1 MRTRQS
7 PIESLVLL
15 PRLSDPAD
23 RRARWRQAVTA
34 LGREL
39 RVDGPPPLDGVSPED
54 LVRTAQ
60 TALETNLVDDLD
72 WIAPGSAAVALYELS
87 SALPPGKER
96 REIGRRVFA
105 RLYEGNASTFAAV
118 ATRMALG
125 AGLTLE
131 AATLRARIGLVFNL
145 STGSSVNADPLALV
159 LVSRRELFERWV
171 AKASTGPLPAR
182 RLSARLFER
191 AAREAVRRVQQGD
204 PHPAELLAG
213 SDVKPVF
220 DRLLADRE
228 PLVWRHAA
236 PARGVLSAVLPN
248 LRED

>member
-23 RRARWRQAVTA
+23 RRARWRQAVPA

-87 SALPPGKER
+87 SALPPGRER

-125 AGLTLE
+125 AGRTSKRRRCAL
-131 AATLRARIGLVFNL
+131 ASVSS
-145 STGSSVNADPLALV
+145 STW
-159 LVSRRELFERWV
+159 R
-171 AKASTGPLPAR
+171 
-182 RLSARLFER
+182 R
-191 AAREAVRRVQQGD
+191 AAR
-204 PHPAELLAG
+204 
-213 SDVKPVF
+213 
-220 DRLLADRE
+220 
-228 PLVWRHAA
+228 
-236 PARGVLSAVLPN
+236 
-248 LRED
+248 